1 MSHPFHNNRL
11 FSGSRDYS
19 VKVWDVSRAVD
30 TASEAAAGT
39 SVVEAV
45 AEYHAPRNIVT
56 ALTTCAYETNL
67 LYQGSEDLCVRVWD
81 LRQSS
86 ATVPAIHL
94 TGYVYFPLCLDR
106 QQQDGEYLLASGT
119 KGFNSVG
126 CGVMVW
132 DMRNT
137 AKPLFEFKGPSQD
150 VTGVQFS
157 KSSRPGRSHLIYSV
171 CKDGS
176 FMVWD
181 SKRLEQV
188 GCYRFEGNKLL
199 SCLSVLH
206 SSEGEADAE
215 EVAVGAMDG
224 SVSILSVA
232 ADGDNSE
239 YIVRPIVSTKVTVE
253 AD

>member
-1 MSHPFHNNRL
+1 M
-11 FSGSRDYS
+11 
-19 VKVWDVSRAVD
+19 SRAVD
-30 TASEAAAGT
+30 TASEVATGAT
-39 SVVEAV
+39 VVNAV

-86 ATVPAIHL
+86 ATVPANHL

-137 AKPLFEFKGPSQD
+137 AKPLFEFKGHSQD

-157 KSSRPGRSHLIYSV
+157 KSARPGRGHSIYSV

-199 SCLSVLH
+199 SCLSVLQ
-206 SSEGEADAE
+206 SEGDADAE
-215 EVAVGAMDG
+215 EIAVGAMDG

-239 YIVRPIVSTKVTVE
+239 YSVRPLVSTKVTVE